1 MTKDELIAE
10 IEALRRIMAMGQSKL
25 MEDQYLDM
33 EMIQVK
39 VDEACQVVAEFS
51 PEDAGEVREPL
62 STLINDLKSYSNT
75 IGELQD
81 NLNNEAENNDTASDQ

>member
-33 EMIQVK
+33 EMMQAK
-39 VDEACQVVAEFS
+39 VDKACQVVADFS
-51 PEDAGEVREPL
+51 PEDAGEIREPL
-62 STLINDLKSYSNT
+62 TALLDCLQSYSN
-75 IGELQD
+75 IISKLQNKLD
-81 NLNNEAENNDTASDQ
+81 NDTTVEQ